1 MNALTLLKQD
11 HQAVESLFER
21 FEKAGP
27 NANAEKRRI
36 AEKLIERLST
46 HAAIEEQLF
55 YPAVRAKAEDQ
66 VPTILEALEEHHAAK
81 LMLSELEKTP
91 PTAERFD
98 AKFTVLMENV
108 RHHVEEEETD
118 LFPKVREAFTV
129 QELEELGDA
138 MAQAKQTAPTRPHPF
153 QPDEPP
159 ANVLLG
165 MPVAVLDRL
174 VTTGKQVVGQ
184 TVGKMLNRR

>member
-11 HQAVESLFER
+11 HQAVASLFER

-27 NANAEKRRI
+27 NAHVEKRKV
-36 AEKLIERLST
+36 ADKVIEHLST

-55 YPAVRAKAEDQ
+55 YPAVRAKLQDET
-66 VPTILEALEEHHAAK
+66 PTVLEALEEHHAAK
-81 LMLSELEKTP
+81 LVLSELEKLP
-91 PTAERFD
+91 STAERFD
-98 AKFTVLMENV
+98 AKFTVLIESV
-108 RHHVEEEETD
+108 RHHVKEEEDE

-129 QELEELGDA
+129 QELEELGEA
-138 MAQAKQTAPTRPHPF
+138 MAKAKQTAPTRPHPF

-174 VTTGKQVVGQ
+174 MTTGKQVVGQ
-184 TVGKMLNRR
+184 TVGRVLNRR